1 MTESNW
7 TYIYIYIYIKESI
20 ISSEMTESDGITEP
34 VTESHRLYNVINA
47 QCRSGINLSEDYL
60 KKALE
65 SIPWKSRACNPNFLS
80 TIYGVENSHIACIPG
95 IFFQRYTFDNPSFC
109 QTQTRAD
116 ILKICLNL
124 EPD

>member
-1 MTESNW
+1 MYVYT
-7 TYIYIYIYIKESI
+7 KESI

-65 SIPWKSRACNPNFLS
+65 SIP
-80 TIYGVENSHIACIPG
+80 
-95 IFFQRYTFDNPSFC
+95 
-109 QTQTRAD
+109 
-116 ILKICLNL
+116 
-124 EPD
+124 